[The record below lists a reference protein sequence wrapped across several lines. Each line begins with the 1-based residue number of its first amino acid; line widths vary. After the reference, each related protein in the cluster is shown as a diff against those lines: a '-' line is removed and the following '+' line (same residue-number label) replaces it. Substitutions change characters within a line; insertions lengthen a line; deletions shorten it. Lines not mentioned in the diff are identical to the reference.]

1 MLESGEGFSSVGN
14 HEAHQENLQKWVL
27 LELVF
32 EGTVGFQQEKFLE
45 KHIPERGYHR
55 RKATWQNMNEIKYSL
70 PVSWN
75 KKLSS
80 LTVAQDETGG

>member
-1 MLESGEGFSSVGN
+1 MPQCLKVGRGSLQLGIM
-14 HEAHQENLQKWVL
+14 EAHQDNLQIWVL

-55 RKATWQNMNEIKYSL
+55 RKATWQNMNEIKYLL

-80 LTVAQDETGG
+80 LTVA